1 MLSLVL
7 KQKPP
12 TASEVNDWPSKVE
25 ISKAEDTLHKE
36 THRRQNNNNNNSQQT
51 GKSHKPTHMWT
62 FVCVCVLL
70 NNK

>member
-36 THRRQNNNNNNSQQT
+36 THRRQLTANWQKSQT
-51 GKSHKPTHMWT
+51 YTHVDIRM
-62 FVCVCVLL
+62 CVCVA
-70 NNK
+70 